1 MVAVNAGHDRGLV
14 RVAAKRRQGRRP
26 GLPAR
31 RSLRNG
37 DTTRTPLLIL
47 KSARGSICRTG
58 INPFTSYTSFVRGK
72 GSTVD
77 LEKMG
82 ETEFVP
88 DARTFLWFRRWPTA
102 PFPRMAWNVRGLHV
116 GLLVGTARRVPGG
129 DAKPRD
135 GDAPWLFTVRQLH
148 PLDVA
153 PAIVNDK
160 GCDLV
165 LAQIFQ
171 EAWEAARAVAR
182 RTATA
187 SSRACKVRQVVGTE
201 APDPKTSGCR
211 INSSRSLKDVAPPS
225 ITAARLTSTSPRS

>member
-1 MVAVNAGHDRGLV
+1 MSAHPVQMVAVNAGHDRGLV

-47 KSARGSICRTG
+47 KSASGSICRTG
-58 INPFTSYTSFVRGK
+58 INPFTSHTFVSGVKEAPLTLRK
-72 GSTVD
+72 W
-77 LEKMG
+77 EKRSSCLI
-82 ETEFVP
+82 P
-88 DARTFLWFRRWPTA
+88 RTFLWFRRWPTA
-102 PFPRMAWNVRGLHV
+102 PFPLMAWNVRGLHV

-153 PAIVNDK
+153 PAIVKDK

-165 LAQIFQ
+165 LAEIFH

-182 RTATA
+182 RAATA
-187 SSRACKVRQVVGTE
+187 SSRTCKVRQVVGTE
-201 APDPKTSGCR
+201 ARTPRRP
-211 INSSRSLKDVAPPS
+211 VAG
-225 ITAARLTSTSPRS
+225 